1 MSQPDKPDIS
11 RLLDTS
17 DLVQTST
24 PPPAQEKPP
33 QKNPAQAS
41 FLITQVQKERLRELG
56 YGEDVIRTMPPEVA
70 HKLLLKLGPENPKP
84 K

>member
-11 RLLDTS
+11 RLLDPS

-24 PPPAQEKPP
+24 PSPAQERSAQEK
-33 QKNPAQAS
+33 PAQAS

-70 HKLLLKLGPENPKP
+70 HKLLLKLAPENPRAK
-84 K
+84 